1 MGKYDTL
8 NEMQREAV
16 FCTDGPLLVLAGAG
30 SGKTR
35 VLTHRIAY
43 LIEEKQVKPWNILA
57 ITFTNKAAAEMRER
71 VDKLVDFGA
80 ESIWVSTFH
89 SSCVRILRRY
99 IDYLGYNTNFT
110 IYDSD
115 DQKTLMKQIFKRLNI
130 DSKQFREREV
140 LGRISSAKNE
150 MITAEDF
157 EACAGGDYR
166 EKKVA
171 EIYKEYQKEL
181 KKNNALDFDDLLLK
195 TVELFESVPDVLNFY
210 QDKFR
215 YIMVDEYQDTN
226 MVQFRFVDLLA
237 AKYRNICVVGD
248 DDQSIYGFRGAD
260 IGNILSF
267 EKVFSG
273 ARVIKLEQNYRSTQS
288 ILDTANEVISNN
300 RSRKEKKLW
309 TSNGEGKRPRFLQ
322 FDTAYEEAD
331 AIARDIVKAREAGN
345 LEYSDF
351 AVLYRTNAQSRL
363 LEEKFILYSIPY
375 RLVGGVNFYQR
386 KEIKDILCYLKT
398 IANGQ
403 DDLAVQRVVNVP
415 KRGIG
420 ATTIGKVTIFASANG
435 MSFYQA
441 LLRARAVPSIGKAA
455 DKIGG
460 FTDQIE
466 TFKSRLSELSIK
478 DLIEEILEKTGYRKE
493 LEAEGEVEAESRLQ
507 NIEELMNKAA
517 SYTAG
522 SEEPTLDG
530 FLEEVA
536 LVAEVDNVDESEN
549 RAVLMTL
556 HSAKGLEFP
565 HVYLSGMEDGLF
577 PGSMSIYSD
586 NPDAI
591 EEERR
596 LCYVG
601 ITRARERL
609 TLTAARQRMSQG
621 ETRYSRVSRFVDEIP
636 EWLLEEEEQPS
647 VYGSAGRLSGRSG
660 GSFSNT
666 SFSGSDKG
674 EARASARE
682 SAWSGSPGMRT
693 GWGGMPLPEEAGA
706 EAAAAK
712 SSMALQ
718 ENKEKGQKAGLSGG
732 SFGRAGAGAALKG
745 GGFGK
750 GSAYASGT
758 APSPSFGK
766 SFTVQKADHLAYGE
780 GDRVRH
786 IKFGEGTVRAIA
798 DGGKDYEVTVE
809 FDRVGN
815 KKMFASFAKLVKV

>member
-1 MGKYDTL
+1 M
-8 NEMQREAV
+8 
-16 FCTDGPLLVLAGAG
+16 
-30 SGKTR
+30 
-35 VLTHRIAY
+35 
-43 LIEEKQVKPWNILA
+43 
-57 ITFTNKAAAEMRER
+57 
-71 VDKLVDFGA
+71 
-80 ESIWVSTFH
+80 
-89 SSCVRILRRY
+89 
-99 IDYLGYNTNFT
+99 
-110 IYDSD
+110 
-115 DQKTLMKQIFKRLNI
+115 
-130 DSKQFREREV
+130 
-140 LGRISSAKNE
+140 
-150 MITAEDF
+150 
-157 EACAGGDYR
+157 
-166 EKKVA
+166 
-171 EIYKEYQKEL
+171 
-181 KKNNALDFDDLLLK
+181 
-195 TVELFESVPDVLNFY
+195 
-210 QDKFR
+210 
-215 YIMVDEYQDTN
+215 
-226 MVQFRFVDLLA
+226 
-237 AKYRNICVVGD
+237 
-248 DDQSIYGFRGAD
+248 
-260 IGNILSF
+260 
-267 EKVFSG
+267 
-273 ARVIKLEQNYRSTQS
+273 
-288 ILDTANEVISNN
+288 
-300 RSRKEKKLW
+300 
-309 TSNGEGKRPRFLQ
+309 
-322 FDTAYEEAD
+322 
-331 AIARDIVKAREAGN
+331 
-345 LEYSDF
+345 
-351 AVLYRTNAQSRL
+351 
-363 LEEKFILYSIPY
+363 
-375 RLVGGVNFYQR
+375 NFYQR

-466 TFKSRLSELSIK
+466 TFKSRLSELSIEE
-478 DLIEEILEKTGYRKE
+478 LIEEILEKTGYRKE

-766 SFTVQKADHLAYGE
+766 SFMVQKADHLAYGE